1 MVNRGKFDKK
11 IFMGLIILFIIFFQS
26 CEIITTVEPLGY
38 EPMQLNKD
46 FWNGA
51 WVYSDKSEKKK
62 LIIEVIDSG
71 KGIIKVEAIEKDDN
85 KEIDKNILKFRV
97 LMRKGN
103 KNNYINILFK
113 DIEDKEKKSISKMEN
128 TYFWCVIKEKE
139 NKIYIFYPKIDKF
152 KELIETH
159 KINGSIDKDLII
171 DESSDNITTI
181 IENRK
186 FESLFNTKEVIVLIK
201 ESLTIKR

>member
-46 FWNGA
+46 FWNGE

-139 NKIYIFYPKIDKF
+139 NKIYIFYPKNDKF